1 MQPGKLVLIIG
12 PSGVGK
18 SVILKDLRKRHPE
31 FVFPRSATTRERRP
45 NEGTDLYRFLSE
57 EAFDALIQNEQV
69 LEWAQVHDGARYGT
83 LKEEILP
90 AIEAGKT
97 VIREVDVQGFQSIRE
112 NALFSVTTPR
122 YPLVSIFILPESKEQ
137 LIRRITHRAPISSD
151 ELAHRVESMD
161 RELDQAKFCT
171 LQILNREGKLEETLR
186 EVEAALAAR

>member
-1 MQPGKLVLIIG
+1 MLIIG

-112 NALFSVTTPR
+112 NALFSGTTPR